1 MSDIQTRID
10 EIINLCETEYGIS
23 VTGALQPQKIRPED
37 EESPTDL
44 MVVFTCKKDGVIWV
58 NVFACDIVQDKGAA
72 PFIAGHINENGK
84 HYAKLQEATQ

>member
-1 MSDIQTRID
+1 MSDIQARID
-10 EIINLCETEYGIS
+10 EIANLCENEYGIS
-23 VTGALQPQKIRPED
+23 VTGALQPRKNSPDD
-37 EESPTDL
+37 EESPIDL
-44 MVVFTCKKDGVIWV
+44 MVVFTCKKEGVIWV